1 MVYYVLWEKKISEYN
16 ILNLVCEFSI
26 MWEKKF
32 NKRKVGEKSDWSVA
46 AIGGVL

>member
-1 MVYYVLWEKKISEYN
+1 MVYCVLWEKKISEYN
-16 ILNLVCEFSI
+16 ILNLVCEFS